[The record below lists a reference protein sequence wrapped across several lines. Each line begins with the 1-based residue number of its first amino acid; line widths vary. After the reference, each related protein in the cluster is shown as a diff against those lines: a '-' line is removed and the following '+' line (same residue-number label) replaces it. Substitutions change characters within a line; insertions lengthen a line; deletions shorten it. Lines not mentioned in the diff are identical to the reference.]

1 MYAYVNYCITSKVYF
16 GICGCMHAKAEQV
29 QEFIARDL
37 LKIVED
43 AFGQADETR
52 KEELQAKK
60 AFGFVSG
67 NS

>member
-1 MYAYVNYCITSKVYF
+1 
-16 GICGCMHAKAEQV
+16 MHAKADQV
-29 QEFIARDL
+29 QEFIDKDL